1 MIRSQAILVLR
12 NTPMVPVLI
21 VIIVAFALLEPAFLS
36 AFNIQNL
43 MRDASVLIIAAMGAT
58 LVFLISGLDLSVGS
72 TVAASSVGAAIV
84 MQNVDNIVVA
94 LGTGLLIGLLVGIIN
109 GLFIGYARLAP
120 FVLTLGVLL
129 AVRALAYLAS
139 AIQVGEG
146 STGGAVSL
154 PLEVTQ
160 FGRGQTFGLPNIF
173 YVAVVTV
180 VAVAIILGKTRFGRE
195 VRLIGQNE
203 KAAAFSG
210 VNVRRVTLFVYSFA
224 GFLSGLAG
232 CVLALRLGS
241 GSPIAGD
248 ALLLQVITAVIIG
261 GTALFGGHGG
271 AIRTVFG
278 AFVIIAIDK
287 GLTLVGFQF
296 WDQQIVL
303 GLVILLGTLI
313 TRRWNATRRVA

>member
-1 MIRSQAILVLR
+1 MIRSQASLVLR

-21 VIIVAFALLEPAFLS
+21 VIIVVFALLEPAFLS

-58 LVFLISGLDLSVGS
+58 LVFLVSGLDLSVGS

-109 GLFIGYARLAP
+109 GFFVGYAGLAP

-129 AVRALAYLAS
+129 AVRAVAYLAS

-146 STGGAVSL
+146 GTGGSVSL
-154 PLEVTQ
+154 PLEVTE
-160 FGRGQTFGLPNIF
+160 FGRGQTFGAPNIF
-173 YVAVVTV
+173 YIAVVTV

-195 VRLIGQNE
+195 VRLIGQNA

-261 GTALFGGHGG
+261 GTTLFGGHGG

-278 AFVIIAIDK
+278 AFVIVAIDK
-287 GLTLVGFQF
+287 GLTLLGFQF